1 MSLASQSSRRL
12 HCQRMRKI
20 GLLAAL
26 ALLAAW
32 PLQAQLNGVTAQL
45 QLAQDQYLPGEDLQL
60 KIRITNRS
68 GQEIILGADNDWLV
82 MSIMGENNVA
92 CPRLG
97 DMPLQGAFS
106 LLSGEVW
113 TRPLNP
119 TPCFDFRRPGRY
131 RITARIRIPQWRQEM
146 VCKSVS
152 FTVANGVALPN
163 LANLQFGMPPAPG
176 ATNAAPEVRSYSLL
190 KASYLKELKLY
201 FRLTDST
208 GKVLRVFPI
217 ARMTSFTVPE
227 AQIDRFNNLHVLSQT
242 GARSFNYCAIN
253 PEGQW
258 VVRQTYMYTGTRPV
272 LRVDAEGRIFVAGGA
287 RRLSADDFPPPA
299 PQSANRQ

>member
-1 MSLASQSSRRL
+1 
-12 HCQRMRKI
+12 MRKI
-20 GLLAAL
+20 GLLAVL
-26 ALLAAW
+26 ALLGAW
-32 PLQAQLNGVTAQL
+32 PLQGQLNGVTAQL

-60 KIRITNRS
+60 KVRITNRS
-68 GQEIILGADNDWLV
+68 GQEITLGADNDWIV
-82 MSIMGENNVA
+82 MSIMGEHNVA

-97 DMPLQGAFS
+97 EMPLQGEFS
-106 LLSGEVW
+106 LLSGEVG

-119 TPCFDFRRPGRY
+119 TPYFDFRQPGRY

-152 FTVANGVALPN
+152 FTVAEGVALPH
-163 LANLQFGMPPAPG
+163 LANLQFGMPAPAG

-208 GKVLRVFPI
+208 GKILRVFPI
-217 ARMTSFTVPE
+217 TRMTSFTVPE

-258 VVRQTYMYTGTRPV
+258 AVRQTYMYSDTRPV

-299 PQSANRQ
+299 PKSANPQ